1 MKRYVLKI
9 YGVDQR
15 DSFSQLIYQQAIK
28 NQLKGFVK
36 ICSGYVLLDCE
47 GDKKNICSFL
57 IEVIKKPMLLVKIE
71 KVKAFLLVP
80 YHYTKFTMIDR
91 KKNK

>member
-9 YGVDQR
+9 YGTNQGNN
-15 DSFSQLIYQQAIK
+15 FSQFIYNQAIK

-36 ICSGYVLLDCE
+36 QCRNYVLLDCE
-47 GDKKNICSFL
+47 GDKQNVQVFL
-57 IEVIKKPMLLVKIE
+57 LEVIKKPTLLVKIE

-80 YHYTKFTMIDR
+80 YHYTKFTMIEST
-91 KKNK
+91 KKN